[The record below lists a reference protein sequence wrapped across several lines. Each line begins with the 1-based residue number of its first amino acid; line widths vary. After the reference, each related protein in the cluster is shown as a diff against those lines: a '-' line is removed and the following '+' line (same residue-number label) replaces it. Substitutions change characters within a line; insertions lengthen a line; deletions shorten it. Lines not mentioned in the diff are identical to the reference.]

1 MAMVLA
7 MVACAAAAPV
17 QSQRARRIDLSVR
30 GADLRDVLR
39 LLAETEGVF
48 AETAGGVTL
57 GAALKL
63 IAGGQIG
70 KDDGPVVIC
79 ITGNGMKTQDP
90 LVGKLPT
97 PALIGPRLGDFDEL
111 QATWT

>member
-1 MAMVLA
+1 DGFYARQTIIGSGGFAAKPDDDEIVAAM
-7 MVACAAAAPV
+7 
-17 QSQRARRIDLSVR
+17 
-30 GADLRDVLR
+30 R
-39 LLAETEGVF
+39 LLAETEGIF
-48 AETAGGVTL
+48 TETAGGVTL

-97 PALIGPRLGDFDEL
+97 PALIGPRLGDFDDL